1 MARVSIFLRKLMA
14 AIALLFVSCL
24 NLPAVETVFV
34 DSISVSK
41 VYPGTKHTYSV
52 CLSRQTSGEVG
63 LMLCFD
69 GDVFAARSVVDS
81 LVESRRMPPVAMV
94 FLNPGVVADDSGR
107 VLRYN
112 RSNEF
117 DAIDGRMAE
126 FIEAELLPKVTDR
139 LAQKGIAISASPDMH
154 AVMGAS
160 SGGIAAFTLAWQ
172 RPDLFRRVY
181 CSVGTFV
188 AMRGGDGYPALVRK
202 TEPRPLRIFLHDG
215 SKDAWN
221 PLFGHWFEYNQL
233 MLSALEFAGY
243 QVAHKWD
250 DGGHSII
257 GGIREFPEAMSW
269 LWSDWQTPLKAGSSG
284 NDMLQSLLVDGE
296 EWTVATEK
304 VEFPEH
310 NILKAYA
317 GRTYRVAKNCSL
329 AISPD
334 NKTVVESEPGS
345 DWLVASIVDGRGSLT
360 CRQRFYWLHNV
371 AHTADTTVRQMAF
384 DAGGNLFVATNMGVQ
399 VCDQNGR
406 VRAILPM
413 PKGRA
418 AERLM
423 LKADCLYVESGGM
436 VYMRR
441 LRTTGYFPSMPP
453 FVPKSQ
459 GQG

>member
-1 MARVSIFLRKLMA
+1 MARISISLKKLMA
-14 AIALLFVSCL
+14 VIALLFVSCL
-24 NLPAVETVFV
+24 DVFAAETVIV
-34 DSISVSK
+34 DSICDSK
-41 VYPGTKHTYSV
+41 VYPGTKRTYSV
-52 CLSRQTSGEVG
+52 CLPKQVAGEVG

-81 LVESRRMPPVAMV
+81 LVACHRMPPVAMV
-94 FLNPGVVADDSGR
+94 FLNPGVVADGAR
-107 VLRYN
+107 VVRYN

-126 FIEAELLPKVTDR
+126 FVEMELLPKVVAR
-139 LAQKGIAISASPDMH
+139 LAQMGVTISVNPDMH

-202 TEPRPLRIFLHDG
+202 TEPQPLKIFLHDG
-215 SKDAWN
+215 RKDTWN

-243 QVAHKWD
+243 QVAHVWD
-250 DGGHSII
+250 DGGHSIR
-257 GGIREFPEAMSW
+257 GGIREFPAAMSW
-269 LWSDWQTPLKAGSSG
+269 LWSDWQTPLMAGSSG
-284 NDMLQSLLVDGE
+284 NDMLQSLLIDGE
-296 EWTVATEK
+296 GWTIATEEIK
-304 VEFPEH
+304 FPKH
-310 NILKAYA
+310 NTLKTST
-317 GRTYRVAKNCSL
+317 GRTYKLARNCAV

-334 NKTVVESEPGS
+334 NKTVVESEPNS
-345 DWLVASIVDGRGSLT
+345 DWLVASIVDGKGALT
-360 CRQRFYWLHNV
+360 CRQRFYWMHNV
-371 AHTADTTVRQMAF
+371 EHTADATVRQMAF
-384 DAGGNLFVATNMGVQ
+384 DADGNLFVATNMGVQ
-399 VCDQNGR
+399 ICDQNGR
-406 VRAILPM
+406 VRAILPL
-413 PKGRA
+413 PKGGA

-423 LKADCLYVESGGM
+423 FKGDCLYVESRGV

-441 LRTTGYFPSMPP
+441 LHTTGYDPLMPP
-453 FVPKSQ
+453 SIPKSQ

>member
-1 MARVSIFLRKLMA
+1 MARVSISLKKLMTV
-14 AIALLFVSCL
+14 IALLFVSCFDML
-24 NLPAVETVFV
+24 AAETVIV
-34 DSISVSK
+34 DSICDSK
-41 VYPGTKHTYSV
+41 LYPGTNRTYSV
-52 CLSRQTSGEVG
+52 CLSKQAPGEVG

-81 LVESRRMPPVAMV
+81 LVACHSMPPVAMV
-94 FLNPGVVADDSGR
+94 FLNPGVVADGGR
-107 VLRYN
+107 VARYN

-126 FIEAELLPKVTDR
+126 FVEVELLPKVVMR
-139 LAQKGIAISASPDMH
+139 LAQMGITISVNPDMH

-188 AMRGGDGYPALVRK
+188 AMRGGDAYPALVRK
-202 TEPRPLRIFLHDG
+202 TEPQPLKIFLHDG
-215 SKDAWN
+215 SNDAWN

-243 QVAHKWD
+243 QVAHVWD
-250 DGGHSII
+250 DGGHSIR
-257 GGIREFPEAMSW
+257 GGIREFPAAMSW

-284 NDMLQSLLVDGE
+284 NDMLQSLLIDGE
-296 EWTVATEK
+296 GWTVATEDIKFPKPNTLKTSTGRKYK
-304 VEFPEH
+304 VS
-310 NILKAYA
+310 
-317 GRTYRVAKNCSL
+317 KNCAL
-329 AISPD
+329 AISPN
-334 NKTVVESEPGS
+334 NKIVVETEPNS
-345 DWLVASIVDGRGSLT
+345 DWLVASIVDSKGALT

-371 AHTADTTVRQMAF
+371 AHSADATVRQMAF
-384 DAGGNLFVATNMGVQ
+384 DADGNLFVATNMGVQ
-399 VCDQNGR
+399 ICDQNGR
-406 VRAILPM
+406 VRAILPL
-413 PKGRA
+413 PKGGA

-423 LKADCLYVESGGM
+423 FKGDCLYVESCGV

-441 LRTTGYFPSMPP
+441 LRATGYDPLMPT

>member
-1 MARVSIFLRKLMA
+1 MARVRTIIANLMA
-14 AIALLFVSCL
+14 VIALLFVHCNMTAS
-24 NLPAVETVFV
+24 ETLITDTICDSQVF
-34 DSISVSK
+34 
-41 VYPGTKHTYSV
+41 PGTKHAYSIR
-52 CLSRQTSGEVG
+52 LSQPHDGEVG

-69 GDVFAARSVVDS
+69 GDVFSSRAAVDS
-81 LVESRRMPPVAMV
+81 LVASGQMPPVAMV
-94 FLNPGVVADDSGR
+94 FLNPGVVSDARGK
-107 VLRYN
+107 VMRYN

-117 DAIDGRMAE
+117 DAIDGKMAD
-126 FIEAELLPKVTDR
+126 FIETELLPRVRMR
-139 LAQKGIAISASPDMH
+139 LASLGVVVSENPDMH

-202 TEPRPLRIFLHDG
+202 TEPKPLKIFLHDG
-215 SKDAWN
+215 RKDAWN

-243 QVAHKWD
+243 QVAHVWD
-250 DGGHSII
+250 DGGHSIR
-257 GGIREFPEAMSW
+257 GGIREFPAAMAW
-269 LWSDWQTPLKAGSSG
+269 LWNDWQKPLTAGTSA

-296 EWTVATEK
+296 DWTEAGINVK
-304 VEFPEH
+304 FPKH
-310 NILKAYA
+310 NIVKTST
-317 GRTYRVAKNCSL
+317 GRTFKVDKHCSV

-334 NKTVVESEPGS
+334 NRTVAESESNS
-345 DWLVASIVDGRGSLT
+345 DWLIGSIVDDHGALT

-384 DAGGNLFVATNMGVQ
+384 DANGNLFVATNMGVQ

-406 VRAILPM
+406 VRAILPL
-413 PKGRA
+413 PKGGTA
-418 AERLM
+418 DRLM
-423 LKADCLYVESGGM
+423 LKSDRLYVESNGV
-436 VYMRR
+436 VYVRR
-441 LRTTGYFPSMPP
+441 LQVSGYDPAMPP
-453 FVPKSQ
+453 FSPKSQ